1 MRRIAEDVICTLI
14 AAHILAWTAWYAF
27 GRLIEEAAK

>member
-14 AAHILAWTAWYAF
+14 AAHILAWAVWHAF